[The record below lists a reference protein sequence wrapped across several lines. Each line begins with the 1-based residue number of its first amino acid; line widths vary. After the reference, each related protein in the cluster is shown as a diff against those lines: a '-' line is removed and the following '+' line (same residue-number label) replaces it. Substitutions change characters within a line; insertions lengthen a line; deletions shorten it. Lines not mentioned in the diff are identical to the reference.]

1 MDLPEIFTK
10 FVEDHGDIADK
21 FKEISDLCSKVGK
34 LGSQSQHLVQLGV
47 SIGAGSVG
55 AVKSHAR
62 RALEAGLSKEDL
74 VQATLLSATTVGFP
88 AMIAAYSWVQEV
100 ISHMDTK

>member
-1 MDLPEIFTK
+1 MDLPEIFIK
-10 FVEDHGDIADK
+10 FVEKHGDIADK
-21 FKEISDLCSKVGK
+21 FKEISELCSRAGS
-34 LGSQSQHLVQLGV
+34 LGSQNQHLVQLGV

-62 RALEAGLSKEDL
+62 RALEAGLSKEDII
-74 VQATLLSATTVGFP
+74 QATLLSGTIIGFP

-100 ISHMDTK
+100 IAQTEIK